1 MGNGAAGC
9 TAHLTDATFS
19 ATVPPVLCPNGSV
32 IPGGALTATI
42 ETAVFHITVNTA
54 GDSWATSTEQG
65 NFALAGN
72 NGVAYTGHLESWFG
86 ASVNMNNF
94 VFDSTFNVVARGS
107 DGSTLGFHVLMHFST
122 NASGMLVMVSQL
134 TCS

>member
-1 MGNGAAGC
+1 
-9 TAHLTDATFS
+9 
-19 ATVPPVLCPNGSV
+19 
-32 IPGGALTATI
+32 
-42 ETAVFHITVNTA
+42 
-54 GDSWATSTEQG
+54 
-65 NFALAGN
+65 
-72 NGVAYTGHLESWFG
+72 
-86 ASVNMNNF
+86 MNNF